1 MKKFLDFLLAR
12 ARERSTWLGL
22 VSVATALGIVLSE
35 FQVEAVIA
43 AGMSLAGVT
52 LAFDSLPDREYEIQ
66 WTPRLGQSWRTI
78 TNVWSQG
85 ERTSLVVPHP
95 DPASPSGFFR
105 IRVK

>member
-43 AGMSLAGVT
+43 AGMSLAGVIT
-52 LAFDSLPDREYEIQ
+52 AFTGD
-66 WTPRLGQSWRTI
+66 GK
-78 TNVWSQG
+78 
-85 ERTSLVVPHP
+85 
-95 DPASPSGFFR
+95 SGGNGGGGAAT
-105 IRVK
+105 